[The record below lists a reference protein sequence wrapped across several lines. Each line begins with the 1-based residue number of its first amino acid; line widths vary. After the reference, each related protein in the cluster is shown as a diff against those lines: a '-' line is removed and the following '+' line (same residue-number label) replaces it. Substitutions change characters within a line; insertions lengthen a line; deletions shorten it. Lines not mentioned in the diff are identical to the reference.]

1 MEFNDLPLLLTAGE
15 AVKIT
20 GLTYIRLNELE
31 ELGILEC
38 ASVNRRKRRYTRE
51 SLRKFLRLGPEGTK
65 VRVD

>member
-20 GLTYIRLNELE
+20 GLTYSRLNELE

-38 ASVNRRKRRYTRE
+38 AIVNRRKRRYTRE